1 MARKKKGA
9 PAAPPQADPWQ
20 ENMEGLLGGGG
31 PGPPGSG
38 PPGPGPMG
46 PPPGPPPGPAGP
58 DVQMQLDD
66 LRSTISMA
74 GVPDEQLGPVMDLIG
89 QLESSLEGLGL
100 TEPQGEAPPEE
111 DIDLASLFAAP
122 GDGTVGTSLPV

>member
-1 MARKKKGA
+1 MAKNKKSA
-9 PAAPPQADPWQ
+9 PAAPPQPEPWQ
-20 ENMEGLLGGGG
+20 ANMEGLLGGA
-31 PGPPGSG
+31 GPPGAGPMG
-38 PPGPGPMG
+38 PPPAG
-46 PPPGPPPGPAGP
+46 PPPGPPPEPAGP

>member
-1 MARKKKGA
+1 MAKNKKSA
-9 PAAPPQADPWQ
+9 PAAPPQAEPWQ
-20 ENMEGLLGGGG
+20 ANMEGLLGGA
-31 PGPPGSG
+31 G
-38 PPGPGPMG
+38 PPGPSPAG
-46 PPPGPPPGPAGP
+46 PPPGPPPEPAGP

-66 LRSTISMA
+66 LRSTISRA